1 MRPGRTMA
9 WEGRC
14 TDSVVRAASRL
25 TDVRWANAV
34 RGEYTRRVQKPHG
47 CITSHS
53 LGHDPYSASDCGN
66 HPGQVKPGRCLLTSE
81 VKPVPGARLSDV
93 HDTCLCSTARRT
105 LAGSL
110 GRGIV
115 IRYLYPSHS
124 LSLYLCTWDRPKS
137 ATGRSSL
144 TSTVNRSVTL

>member
-9 WEGRC
+9 WEGRG
-14 TDSVVRAASRL
+14 TDSVGRAASRL

-47 CITSHS
+47 CFTTHV
-53 LGHDPYSASDCGN
+53 LGHDPYSASFVATTQGKLL
-66 HPGQVKPGRCLLTSE
+66 QPGRCLLTWE

-93 HDTCLCSTARRT
+93 HRRRSGLLAYYRRSAARRT

-124 LSLYLCTWDRPKS
+124 LSLSMSLGQTWVCHRP
-137 ATGRSSL
+137 
-144 TSTVNRSVTL
+144 

>member
-9 WEGRC
+9 WEGRG

-47 CITSHS
+47 CITSHVCRQP
-53 LGHDPYSASDCGN
+53 DPYTASDCGN

-93 HDTCLCSTARRT
+93 HDICLCSSARR
-105 LAGSL
+105 
-110 GRGIV
+110 
-115 IRYLYPSHS
+115 
-124 LSLYLCTWDRPKS
+124 C
-137 ATGRSSL
+137 
-144 TSTVNRSVTL
+144 